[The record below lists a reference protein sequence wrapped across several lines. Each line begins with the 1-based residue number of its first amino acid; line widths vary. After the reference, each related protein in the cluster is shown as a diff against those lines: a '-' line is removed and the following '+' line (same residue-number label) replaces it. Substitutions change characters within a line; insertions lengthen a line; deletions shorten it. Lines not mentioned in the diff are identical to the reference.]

1 MVLIVLVIDT
11 TFITNKEA
19 EVDITFGKS
28 GNITI
33 EDAIDENFGTASLG
47 IYTNEDSL
55 IDKSDIL
62 IDDVLRAK
70 ESGRQSIQNDSGKEI
85 GNAQEIPS
93 EMLYWK
99 YQYCISDLNLVDGKY
114 YVAIDILHKN
124 KSVQIVNMFEVNGEG
139 FTFCKNSISKDY

>member
-1 MVLIVLVIDT
+1 MKLIHEKKISWREVWTVFIRILALTIMVLIVLVIDT

-99 YQYCISDLNLVDGKY
+99 YQYCISCQT
-114 YVAIDILHKN
+114 
-124 KSVQIVNMFEVNGEG
+124 SFSER
-139 FTFCKNSISKDY
+139 S